1 MAVGQAWVAGAQK
14 LSTAQRTAFAND
26 PLNLLAVDAP
36 ANRQKG
42 DREASAWLP
51 KNKAFRCACVATQI
65 AVKKKYALPVTT
77 AEKAAMKRVLASC
90 AKQRTVT
97 VTPINPAG
105 SKTSSAPAKSSS
117 GSSLKVSPRVLCLV
131 HEGQEGHRQDQR
143 PDLHLQETSATDSR
157 LRWRAA

>member
-1 MAVGQAWVAGAQK
+1 
-14 LSTAQRTAFAND
+14 
-26 PLNLLAVDAP
+26 VDAS

-65 AVKKKYALPVTT
+65 AVKKKYALSVTA

-97 VTPINPAG
+97 VTPIKPAG

-117 GSSLKVSPRVLCLV
+117 SSSLKVSPGAFCALSLKGRKGTGRTNGRTYICK
-131 HEGQEGHRQDQR
+131 
-143 PDLHLQETSATDSR
+143 TSATDSR